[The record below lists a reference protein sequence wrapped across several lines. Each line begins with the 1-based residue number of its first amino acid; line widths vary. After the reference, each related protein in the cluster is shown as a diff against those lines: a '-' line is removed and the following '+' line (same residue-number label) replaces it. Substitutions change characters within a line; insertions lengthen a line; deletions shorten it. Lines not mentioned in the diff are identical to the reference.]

1 MNKYTFK
8 TFLFITLIVLGSCK
22 NVIRDEAPNIVLIVA
37 DDLGW
42 TDVSYMGSSFYETSN
57 IDKLSKNGM
66 TFLNGYASSANC
78 APSRATMLTGK
89 YHPYHGIYTV
99 RNSDRGNR
107 KTRKIIPIKTKTK
120 LEHNHFII
128 PEMLKSRGYVNGHFG
143 KWHMGDE
150 PNFMPNNQGFDE
162 SFFINKSNNQTKKI
176 WTGGEVTQNPFD
188 NKLLTEAFTNGA
200 KAFIKK
206 NKDLPFFL
214 YVPYSAPHFPL
225 EAHPD
230 WKGKSDYGVYGDVVE
245 EMDARVGEI
254 LTELDVNN
262 LSERTIVVFM
272 SDNGPEPLTKES
284 KAIPFRGK
292 KWSALEGGNRVPC
305 IIKSPGKSKGVTV
318 YNKTVSA
325 MDMLP
330 SLAHACGINIPERS
344 GETPPIDGVNLWDEL
359 TGKKLEANGRP
370 DLLFWHGAD
379 GFQAIRMGAWKLF
392 LNRRDAELS
401 GEGPALF
408 KLKNDIKERND
419 LSKLFPA
426 IVTKMTGVASQRLRQ
441 LRGDLF
447 LWGEWNN

>member
-1 MNKYTFK
+1 MIKLFFP
-8 TFLFITLIVLGSCK
+8 FLASLFLAVSSGQQRP
-22 NVIRDEAPNIVLIVA
+22 NVVLILS
-37 DDLGW
+37 DDLGYHDLGCYGHPKIK
-42 TDVSYMGSSFYETSN
+42 TPIIDQLAKDGVRLTSFYSGSTVC
-57 IDKLSKNGM
+57 
-66 TFLNGYASSANC
+66 T
-78 APSRATMLTGK
+78 PSRMALLTGSYPVRYGWSK
-89 YHPYHGIYTV
+89 GVVGHIMEKKRGLSPKATTMAEVFKDAGYKTGI
-99 RNSDRGNR
+99 
-107 KTRKIIPIKTKTK
+107 
-120 LEHNHFII
+120 
-128 PEMLKSRGYVNGHFG
+128 FG
-143 KWHMGDE
+143 KWHLGDE
-150 PNFMPNNQGFDE
+150 PDFMPNNQGFDE

-188 NKLLTEAFTNGA
+188 NKLLTEEFTNGA

-206 NKDLPFFL
+206 NKDVPFFL

-254 LTELDVNN
+254 LIELKENN
-262 LSERTIVVFM
+262 LSEKTIVVFM

-305 IIKSPGKSKGVTV
+305 IIKCSSKSKGGGV

-330 SLAHACGINIPERS
+330 SLAYACGIDISERS
-344 GETPPIDGVNLWDEL
+344 TDVPPIDGINLWDEL
-359 TGKKLEANGRP
+359 TGKKAEAEGRP

-408 KLKNDIKERND
+408 KVKDDIKERND

-426 IVTKMTGVASQRLRQ
+426 IVTKMKGVASQRLESIQKRSIPLGRVKQ
-441 LRGDLF
+441 
-447 LWGEWNN
+447 

>member
-1 MNKYTFK
+1 MIKLFFP
-8 TFLFITLIVLGSCK
+8 FLASLFLAVSSGQQRP
-22 NVIRDEAPNIVLIVA
+22 NVVLILS
-37 DDLGW
+37 DDLGYHDLGCYGHPKIK
-42 TDVSYMGSSFYETSN
+42 TPVIDRLAQEGVRLTSFYSGATVC
-57 IDKLSKNGM
+57 
-66 TFLNGYASSANC
+66 T
-78 APSRATMLTGK
+78 PSRMALLTGSYPVRYGWSK
-89 YHPYHGIYTV
+89 GVVGHIMEKKRGLSPKATTMAEVFKDAGYKTGI
-99 RNSDRGNR
+99 
-107 KTRKIIPIKTKTK
+107 
-120 LEHNHFII
+120 
-128 PEMLKSRGYVNGHFG
+128 FG
-143 KWHMGDE
+143 KWHLGDE
-150 PNFMPNNQGFDE
+150 PDFMPNNQGFDE

-188 NKLLTEAFTNGA
+188 NKLLTEEFTNGA

-206 NKDLPFFL
+206 NKDVPFFL

-254 LTELDVNN
+254 LIELKENN
-262 LSERTIVVFM
+262 LSEKTIVVFM

-305 IIKSPGKSKGVTV
+305 IIKSSGKSKGGGV

-330 SLAHACGINIPERS
+330 SLAYACGIDISERS
-344 GETPPIDGVNLWDEL
+344 TDVPPIDGINLWDEL
-359 TGKKLEANGRP
+359 TGKKAEAEGRP

-392 LNRRDAELS
+392 LDRRDAELS

-408 KLKNDIKERND
+408 KVKDDIKERND

-426 IVTKMTGVASQRLRQ
+426 IVTKMKGVASQRLESIQKRFIPLGRVKQ
-441 LRGDLF
+441 
-447 LWGEWNN
+447 

>member
-1 MNKYTFK
+1 MIKLFFP
-8 TFLFITLIVLGSCK
+8 FLASLFLAVSSGEQ
-22 NVIRDEAPNIVLIVA
+22 RPNIVLILS
-37 DDLGW
+37 DDLGYHDLGCYGHPKIK
-42 TDVSYMGSSFYETSN
+42 TPVIDQLAQEGVRLTSFYSGATVC
-57 IDKLSKNGM
+57 
-66 TFLNGYASSANC
+66 T
-78 APSRATMLTGK
+78 PSRMALLTGSYPVRYGWSK
-89 YHPYHGIYTV
+89 GVVGHIMEKKRGLSPKATTMAEVFKDAGYKTGI
-99 RNSDRGNR
+99 
-107 KTRKIIPIKTKTK
+107 
-120 LEHNHFII
+120 
-128 PEMLKSRGYVNGHFG
+128 FG
-143 KWHMGDE
+143 KWHLGDE
-150 PNFMPNNQGFDE
+150 PDFMPNNQGFDE

-188 NKLLTEAFTNGA
+188 NKLLTEEFTNGA

-206 NKDLPFFL
+206 NKDVPFFL

-254 LTELDVNN
+254 LIELKENN
-262 LSERTIVVFM
+262 LSEKTIVVFM

-305 IIKSPGKSKGVTV
+305 IIKCSSKSKGGGV

-330 SLAHACGINIPERS
+330 SLAYACGIDISERS
-344 GETPPIDGVNLWDEL
+344 TDVPPIDGINLWDEL
-359 TGKKLEANGRP
+359 TGKKAEAEGRP

-408 KLKNDIKERND
+408 KVKDDIKERND

-426 IVTKMTGVASQRLRQ
+426 IVTKMKGVASQRLESIQKRSIPLGRVKQ
-441 LRGDLF
+441 
-447 LWGEWNN
+447 

>member
-1 MNKYTFK
+1 MIKLFFP
-8 TFLFITLIVLGSCK
+8 FLASLFLAVSSGEQ
-22 NVIRDEAPNIVLIVA
+22 RPNIVLILS
-37 DDLGW
+37 DDLGYHDLGCYGHPKIK
-42 TDVSYMGSSFYETSN
+42 TPVIDQLAQEGVRLTSFYSGATVC
-57 IDKLSKNGM
+57 
-66 TFLNGYASSANC
+66 T
-78 APSRATMLTGK
+78 PSRMALLTGSYPVRYGWSK
-89 YHPYHGIYTV
+89 GVVGHIMEKKRGLSPKATTMAEVFKDAGYKTGI
-99 RNSDRGNR
+99 
-107 KTRKIIPIKTKTK
+107 
-120 LEHNHFII
+120 
-128 PEMLKSRGYVNGHFG
+128 FG
-143 KWHMGDE
+143 KWHLGDE
-150 PNFMPNNQGFDE
+150 PDFMPNNQGFDE

-188 NKLLTEAFTNGA
+188 NKLLTEEFTNGA

-206 NKDLPFFL
+206 NKDVPFFL

-254 LTELDVNN
+254 LIELKENN
-262 LSERTIVVFM
+262 LSEKTIVVFM

-305 IIKSPGKSKGVTV
+305 IIKCSSKSKGGGV

-330 SLAHACGINIPERS
+330 SLAYACGIDISERS
-344 GETPPIDGVNLWDEL
+344 TDVPPIDGINLWDEL
-359 TGKKLEANGRP
+359 TGKKAEAEGRP

-392 LNRRDAELS
+392 LNRRDADLS

-408 KLKNDIKERND
+408 KVKDDIKERND

-426 IVTKMTGVASQRLRQ
+426 IVTKMKGVASQRLESIQKRSIPLGRVKQ
-441 LRGDLF
+441 
-447 LWGEWNN
+447 

>member
-1 MNKYTFK
+1 MIKLFFP
-8 TFLFITLIVLGSCK
+8 FLASLFLAVSSGQQRP
-22 NVIRDEAPNIVLIVA
+22 NVVLILS
-37 DDLGW
+37 DDLGYHDLGCYGHPKIK
-42 TDVSYMGSSFYETSN
+42 TPVIDQLAQEGVRLTSFYSGATVC
-57 IDKLSKNGM
+57 
-66 TFLNGYASSANC
+66 T
-78 APSRATMLTGK
+78 PSRMALLTGSYPVRYGWSK
-89 YHPYHGIYTV
+89 GVVGHIMEKKRGLSPKATTMAEVFKDAGYKTGI
-99 RNSDRGNR
+99 
-107 KTRKIIPIKTKTK
+107 
-120 LEHNHFII
+120 
-128 PEMLKSRGYVNGHFG
+128 FG
-143 KWHMGDE
+143 KWHLGDE
-150 PNFMPNNQGFDE
+150 PDFMPNNQGFDE

-188 NKLLTEAFTNGA
+188 NKLLTEEFTNGA

-206 NKDLPFFL
+206 NKDVPFFL

-254 LTELDVNN
+254 LIELKENN
-262 LSERTIVVFM
+262 LSEKTIVVFM

-305 IIKSPGKSKGVTV
+305 IIKSSGKSKGVGV

-330 SLAHACGINIPERS
+330 SLAYACGIDIPERS
-344 GETPPIDGVNLWDEL
+344 TDVPPIDGINLWDEL
-359 TGKKLEANGRP
+359 TGKKAEAEGRP

-408 KLKNDIKERND
+408 KVKDDIKERND

-426 IVTKMTGVASQRLRQ
+426 IVTKMKGVASQRLESIQKRFIPLGRVKQ
-441 LRGDLF
+441 
-447 LWGEWNN
+447 

>member
-1 MNKYTFK
+1 MIKLFFP
-8 TFLFITLIVLGSCK
+8 FLASLFLAVSSGQQRP
-22 NVIRDEAPNIVLIVA
+22 NVVLILS
-37 DDLGW
+37 DDLGYHDLGCYGHPKIK
-42 TDVSYMGSSFYETSN
+42 TPIIDQLAKDGVRLTSFYSGSTVC
-57 IDKLSKNGM
+57 
-66 TFLNGYASSANC
+66 T
-78 APSRATMLTGK
+78 PSRMALLTGSYPVRYGWSK
-89 YHPYHGIYTV
+89 GVVGHIMEKKRGLSPKATTMAEIFKEAGYKTGI
-99 RNSDRGNR
+99 
-107 KTRKIIPIKTKTK
+107 
-120 LEHNHFII
+120 
-128 PEMLKSRGYVNGHFG
+128 FG
-143 KWHMGDE
+143 KWHLGDE

-254 LTELDVNN
+254 LTELNVNN

-305 IIKSPGKSKGVTV
+305 IIKSPGKSKGLTV

-359 TGKKLEANGRP
+359 IGKKLETSGRP

-392 LNRRDAELS
+392 LNRRDAQLS

-408 KLKNDIKERND
+408 KVKDDIKERND

-426 IVTKMTGVASQRLRQ
+426 IVTKMTGVASQRLESIKRRSIP
-441 LRGDLF
+441 LGRVK
-447 LWGEWNN
+447 

>member
-1 MNKYTFK
+1 MIKLFFP
-8 TFLFITLIVLGSCK
+8 FLASLFLAVSSGQQRP
-22 NVIRDEAPNIVLIVA
+22 NVVLILS
-37 DDLGW
+37 DDLGYHDLGCYGHPKIK
-42 TDVSYMGSSFYETSN
+42 TPVIDQLAQEGVRLTSFYSGATVC
-57 IDKLSKNGM
+57 
-66 TFLNGYASSANC
+66 T
-78 APSRATMLTGK
+78 PSRMALLTGSYPVRYGWSK
-89 YHPYHGIYTV
+89 GVVGHIMEKKRGLSPKATTMAEVFKDAGYKTGI
-99 RNSDRGNR
+99 
-107 KTRKIIPIKTKTK
+107 
-120 LEHNHFII
+120 
-128 PEMLKSRGYVNGHFG
+128 FG
-143 KWHMGDE
+143 KWHLGDE
-150 PNFMPNNQGFDE
+150 PDFMPNNQGFDE

-188 NKLLTEAFTNGA
+188 NKLLTEEFTNGA

-206 NKDLPFFL
+206 NKDVPFFL

-254 LTELDVNN
+254 LIELKENN
-262 LSERTIVVFM
+262 LSEKTIVVFM

-305 IIKSPGKSKGVTV
+305 IIKSSGKSKGGGV

-325 MDMLP
+325 MDILP
-330 SLAHACGINIPERS
+330 SLAYACGIDISERS
-344 GETPPIDGVNLWDEL
+344 TDVPPIDGINLWDEL
-359 TGKKLEANGRP
+359 TGKKAEAEGRP

-408 KLKNDIKERND
+408 KVKDDIKERND

-426 IVTKMTGVASQRLRQ
+426 IVTKMKGVASQRLESIQKRSIPLGRVKQ
-441 LRGDLF
+441 
-447 LWGEWNN
+447 

>member
-1 MNKYTFK
+1 MIKLFFP
-8 TFLFITLIVLGSCK
+8 FLASLFLAVSSGQQRP
-22 NVIRDEAPNIVLIVA
+22 NVVLILS
-37 DDLGW
+37 DDLGYHDLGCYGHPKIK
-42 TDVSYMGSSFYETSN
+42 TPIIDQLAKDGVRLTSFYSGSTVC
-57 IDKLSKNGM
+57 
-66 TFLNGYASSANC
+66 T
-78 APSRATMLTGK
+78 PSRMALLTGSYPVRYGWSK
-89 YHPYHGIYTV
+89 GVVGHIMEKKRGLSPKATTMAEIFKEAGYKTGI
-99 RNSDRGNR
+99 
-107 KTRKIIPIKTKTK
+107 
-120 LEHNHFII
+120 
-128 PEMLKSRGYVNGHFG
+128 FG
-143 KWHMGDE
+143 KWHLGDE

-254 LTELDVNN
+254 LIELKENN
-262 LSERTIVVFM
+262 LSEKTIVVFM

-305 IIKSPGKSKGVTV
+305 IIKSSGKSKGGGV

-325 MDMLP
+325 MDILP
-330 SLAHACGINIPERS
+330 SLAYACGIDISERS
-344 GETPPIDGVNLWDEL
+344 TDVPPIDGINLWDEL
-359 TGKKLEANGRP
+359 TGKKAEAEGRP

-408 KLKNDIKERND
+408 KVKDDIKERND

-426 IVTKMTGVASQRLRQ
+426 IVTKMKGVASQRLESIQKRSIPLGRVKQ
-441 LRGDLF
+441 
-447 LWGEWNN
+447 

>member
-1 MNKYTFK
+1 MIKLFFP
-8 TFLFITLIVLGSCK
+8 FLASLFLAVSSGQQRP
-22 NVIRDEAPNIVLIVA
+22 NVVLILS
-37 DDLGW
+37 DDLGYHDLGCYGHPKIK
-42 TDVSYMGSSFYETSN
+42 TPVIDQLAQEGVRLTSFYSGATVC
-57 IDKLSKNGM
+57 
-66 TFLNGYASSANC
+66 T
-78 APSRATMLTGK
+78 PSRMALLTGS
-89 YHPYHGIYTV
+89 YPV
-99 RNSDRGNR
+99 RYGW
-107 KTRKIIPIKTKTK
+107 
-120 LEHNHFII
+120 
-128 PEMLKSRGYVNGHFG
+128 SRGVVGHIMEKKKGLSPKAMTMAEIFKEAGYQTGIFG
-143 KWHMGDE
+143 KWHLGDE

-188 NKLLTEAFTNGA
+188 NKLLTEEFTNGA

-206 NKDLPFFL
+206 NKDVPFFL

-254 LTELDVNN
+254 LIELKENN
-262 LSERTIVVFM
+262 LSEKTIVVFM

-305 IIKSPGKSKGVTV
+305 IIKCSSKSKGGGV

-330 SLAHACGINIPERS
+330 SLAYACGIDISERS
-344 GETPPIDGVNLWDEL
+344 TDVPPIDGINLWDEL
-359 TGKKLEANGRP
+359 TGKKAEAEGRP

-408 KLKNDIKERND
+408 KVKDDIKERND

-426 IVTKMTGVASQRLRQ
+426 IVTKMKGVASQRLESIQKRSIPLGRVKQ
-441 LRGDLF
+441 
-447 LWGEWNN
+447 

>member
-1 MNKYTFK
+1 MIKLF
-8 TFLFITLIVLGSCK
+8 FLFLASLFLAVSSGQQRP
-22 NVIRDEAPNIVLIVA
+22 NVVLILS
-37 DDLGW
+37 DDLGYHDLGCYGHPKIK
-42 TDVSYMGSSFYETSN
+42 TPIIDQLAKDGVRLTSFYSGSTVC
-57 IDKLSKNGM
+57 
-66 TFLNGYASSANC
+66 T
-78 APSRATMLTGK
+78 PSRMALLTGSYPVRYGWSK
-89 YHPYHGIYTV
+89 GVVGHIMEKKRGLSPKATTMAEIFKEAGYKTGI
-99 RNSDRGNR
+99 
-107 KTRKIIPIKTKTK
+107 
-120 LEHNHFII
+120 
-128 PEMLKSRGYVNGHFG
+128 FG
-143 KWHMGDE
+143 KWHLGDE

-254 LTELDVNN
+254 LTELNVNN

-305 IIKSPGKSKGVTV
+305 IIKSPGKSKGLTV

-359 TGKKLEANGRP
+359 IGKKLETSGRP

-392 LNRRDAELS
+392 LNRKDAELS
-401 GEGPALF
+401 GDGPALF
-408 KLKNDIKERND
+408 KVKDDIKERND

-426 IVTKMTGVASQRLRQ
+426 IVTKMTGVASQRLESIKRRSIP
-441 LRGDLF
+441 LGRVK
-447 LWGEWNN
+447 

>member
-1 MNKYTFK
+1 MIKLFFP
-8 TFLFITLIVLGSCK
+8 FLASLFLAVSSGQQRP
-22 NVIRDEAPNIVLIVA
+22 NVVLILS
-37 DDLGW
+37 DDLGYHDLGCYGHPKIK
-42 TDVSYMGSSFYETSN
+42 TPVIDQLAQEGVRLTSFYSGATVC
-57 IDKLSKNGM
+57 
-66 TFLNGYASSANC
+66 T
-78 APSRATMLTGK
+78 PSRMALLTGSYPVRYGWSK
-89 YHPYHGIYTV
+89 GVVGHIMEKKRGLSPKATTMAEVFKDAGYKTGI
-99 RNSDRGNR
+99 
-107 KTRKIIPIKTKTK
+107 
-120 LEHNHFII
+120 
-128 PEMLKSRGYVNGHFG
+128 FG
-143 KWHMGDE
+143 KWHLGDE
-150 PNFMPNNQGFDE
+150 PDFMPNNQGFDE

-188 NKLLTEAFTNGA
+188 NKLLTEEFTNGA

-206 NKDLPFFL
+206 NKDVPFFL

-254 LTELDVNN
+254 LIELKENN
-262 LSERTIVVFM
+262 LSEKTIVVFM

-305 IIKSPGKSKGVTV
+305 IIKCSSKSKGGGV

-330 SLAHACGINIPERS
+330 SLAYACGIDISERS
-344 GETPPIDGVNLWDEL
+344 TDVPPIDGINLWDEL
-359 TGKKLEANGRP
+359 TGKKAEAEGRP

-408 KLKNDIKERND
+408 KVKDDIKERND

-426 IVTKMTGVASQRLRQ
+426 IVTKMKGVASQRLESIQKRSIP
-441 LRGDLF
+441 LGRVK
-447 LWGEWNN
+447 

>member
-1 MNKYTFK
+1 MIKLFFP
-8 TFLFITLIVLGSCK
+8 FLASLFLAVSSGQQRP
-22 NVIRDEAPNIVLIVA
+22 NVVLILS
-37 DDLGW
+37 DDLGYHDLGCYGHPKIK
-42 TDVSYMGSSFYETSN
+42 TPVIDQLAQEGVRLTSFYSGATVC
-57 IDKLSKNGM
+57 
-66 TFLNGYASSANC
+66 T
-78 APSRATMLTGK
+78 PSRMALLTGSYPVRYGWSK
-89 YHPYHGIYTV
+89 GVVGHIMEKKKGLSSKATTMAEVFKDAGYKTGI
-99 RNSDRGNR
+99 
-107 KTRKIIPIKTKTK
+107 
-120 LEHNHFII
+120 
-128 PEMLKSRGYVNGHFG
+128 FG
-143 KWHMGDE
+143 KWHLGDE
-150 PNFMPNNQGFDE
+150 PDFMPNNQGFDE

-188 NKLLTEAFTNGA
+188 NKLLTEEFTNGA

-206 NKDLPFFL
+206 NKDVPFFL

-254 LTELDVNN
+254 LTELNVNN
-262 LSERTIVVFM
+262 LSEKTIVVFM

-305 IIKSPGKSKGVTV
+305 IIKSSGKSKGGGV

-330 SLAHACGINIPERS
+330 SLAYACGIDISERS
-344 GETPPIDGVNLWDEL
+344 TDVPPIDGINLWDEL
-359 TGKKLEANGRP
+359 TGKKAEAEGRP

-408 KLKNDIKERND
+408 KVKDDIKERND

-426 IVTKMTGVASQRLRQ
+426 IVTKMKGVASQRLESIQKRSIP
-441 LRGDLF
+441 LGRVK
-447 LWGEWNN
+447 

>member
-1 MNKYTFK
+1 MIKLFFP
-8 TFLFITLIVLGSCK
+8 FLASLFLAVSSGQQRP
-22 NVIRDEAPNIVLIVA
+22 NVVLILS
-37 DDLGW
+37 DDLGYHDLGCYGHPKIK
-42 TDVSYMGSSFYETSN
+42 TPIIDQLAKDGVRLTSFYSGSTVC
-57 IDKLSKNGM
+57 
-66 TFLNGYASSANC
+66 T
-78 APSRATMLTGK
+78 PSRMALLTGSYPVRYGWSK
-89 YHPYHGIYTV
+89 GVVGHIMEKKRGLSPKATTMAEIFKEAGYKTGI
-99 RNSDRGNR
+99 
-107 KTRKIIPIKTKTK
+107 
-120 LEHNHFII
+120 
-128 PEMLKSRGYVNGHFG
+128 FG
-143 KWHMGDE
+143 KWHLGDE

-206 NKDLPFFL
+206 NKDVPFFL

-359 TGKKLEANGRP
+359 IGKKLETSGRP

-392 LNRRDAELS
+392 LNRRDAQLS

-408 KLKNDIKERND
+408 KVKDDIKERND

-426 IVTKMTGVASQRLRQ
+426 IVTKMTGVASQRLESIKRRSIPLGRVKQ
-441 LRGDLF
+441 
-447 LWGEWNN
+447 

>member
-1 MNKYTFK
+1 MIKLFFP
-8 TFLFITLIVLGSCK
+8 FLASLFLAVSSGQQRP
-22 NVIRDEAPNIVLIVA
+22 NVVLILS
-37 DDLGW
+37 DDLGYHDLGCYGHPKIK
-42 TDVSYMGSSFYETSN
+42 TPIIDQLAKDGVRLTSFYSGSTVC
-57 IDKLSKNGM
+57 
-66 TFLNGYASSANC
+66 T
-78 APSRATMLTGK
+78 PSRMALLTGSYPVRYGWSK
-89 YHPYHGIYTV
+89 GVVGHIMEKKRGLSPKATTMAEIFKEAGYKTGI
-99 RNSDRGNR
+99 
-107 KTRKIIPIKTKTK
+107 
-120 LEHNHFII
+120 
-128 PEMLKSRGYVNGHFG
+128 FG
-143 KWHMGDE
+143 KWHLGDE

-206 NKDLPFFL
+206 NKDIPFFL

-254 LTELDVNN
+254 LTELNVNN

-305 IIKSPGKSKGVTV
+305 IIKSPCKSKGGTV

-344 GETPPIDGVNLWDEL
+344 GESPPIDGVNLWDEL
-359 TGKKLEANGRP
+359 IGKKLEAKGRP

-379 GFQAIRMGAWKLF
+379 GFQAIRIGDWKLF
-392 LNRRDAELS
+392 FNRRDAELS

-408 KLKNDIKERND
+408 KVKDDIKERND
-419 LSKLFPA
+419 LSKLFPS
-426 IVTKMTGVASQRLRQ
+426 IVTKMTGVASQRLESIKRRSIP
-441 LRGDLF
+441 LGKVK
-447 LWGEWNN
+447 

>member
-1 MNKYTFK
+1 MIKLFFP
-8 TFLFITLIVLGSCK
+8 FLASLFLAVSSGEQ
-22 NVIRDEAPNIVLIVA
+22 RPNIVLILS
-37 DDLGW
+37 DDLGYHDLGCYGHPKIK
-42 TDVSYMGSSFYETSN
+42 TPVIDQLAQEGVRLTSFYSGATVC
-57 IDKLSKNGM
+57 
-66 TFLNGYASSANC
+66 T
-78 APSRATMLTGK
+78 PSRMALLTGSYPVRYGWSK
-89 YHPYHGIYTV
+89 GVVGHIMEKKRGLSPKATTMAEVFKDAGYKTGI
-99 RNSDRGNR
+99 
-107 KTRKIIPIKTKTK
+107 
-120 LEHNHFII
+120 
-128 PEMLKSRGYVNGHFG
+128 FG
-143 KWHMGDE
+143 KWHLGDE
-150 PNFMPNNQGFDE
+150 PDFMPNNQGFDE

-188 NKLLTEAFTNGA
+188 NKLLTEEFTNGA

-206 NKDLPFFL
+206 NKDVPFFL

-254 LTELDVNN
+254 LTELKENN
-262 LSERTIVVFM
+262 LSEKTIVVFM

-305 IIKSPGKSKGVTV
+305 IIKCSSKSKGGGV

-330 SLAHACGINIPERS
+330 SLAYACGIDISERS
-344 GETPPIDGVNLWDEL
+344 TDVPPIDGINLWDEL
-359 TGKKLEANGRP
+359 TGKKAEAEGRP

-408 KLKNDIKERND
+408 KVKDDIKERND

-426 IVTKMTGVASQRLRQ
+426 IVTKMKGVASQRLESIQKRSIPLGRVKQ
-441 LRGDLF
+441 
-447 LWGEWNN
+447 

>member
-1 MNKYTFK
+1 MIKLFFP
-8 TFLFITLIVLGSCK
+8 FLASLFLAVSSGQQRP
-22 NVIRDEAPNIVLIVA
+22 NVVLILS
-37 DDLGW
+37 DDLGYHDLGCYGHPKIK
-42 TDVSYMGSSFYETSN
+42 TPIIDQLAKDGVRLTSFYSGSTVC
-57 IDKLSKNGM
+57 
-66 TFLNGYASSANC
+66 T
-78 APSRATMLTGK
+78 PSRMALLTGSYPVRYGWSK
-89 YHPYHGIYTV
+89 GVVGHIMEKKRGLSPKATTMAEIFKEAGYKTGI
-99 RNSDRGNR
+99 
-107 KTRKIIPIKTKTK
+107 
-120 LEHNHFII
+120 
-128 PEMLKSRGYVNGHFG
+128 FG
-143 KWHMGDE
+143 KWHLGDE

-392 LNRRDAELS
+392 LNRKDAELS
-401 GEGPALF
+401 GDGPALF
-408 KLKNDIKERND
+408 KVMDDIKERND

-426 IVTKMTGVASQRLRQ
+426 IVTKMTGVASQRLESIKRRSIP
-441 LRGDLF
+441 LGKVK
-447 LWGEWNN
+447 

>member
-1 MNKYTFK
+1 MIKLFFP
-8 TFLFITLIVLGSCK
+8 FLASLFLADSSGQQRP
-22 NVIRDEAPNIVLIVA
+22 NVVLILS
-37 DDLGW
+37 DDLGYHDLGCYGHPKIK
-42 TDVSYMGSSFYETSN
+42 TPVIDQLAQEGVRLTSFYSGATVC
-57 IDKLSKNGM
+57 
-66 TFLNGYASSANC
+66 T
-78 APSRATMLTGK
+78 PSRMALLTGSYPVRYGWSK
-89 YHPYHGIYTV
+89 GVVGHIMEKKRGLSPKATTMAEVFKDAGYKTGI
-99 RNSDRGNR
+99 
-107 KTRKIIPIKTKTK
+107 
-120 LEHNHFII
+120 
-128 PEMLKSRGYVNGHFG
+128 FG
-143 KWHMGDE
+143 KWHLGDE
-150 PNFMPNNQGFDE
+150 PDFMPNNQGFDE

-188 NKLLTEAFTNGA
+188 NKLLTEEFTNGA

-206 NKDLPFFL
+206 NKDVPFFL

-254 LTELDVNN
+254 LIELKENN
-262 LSERTIVVFM
+262 LSEKTIVVFM

-305 IIKSPGKSKGVTV
+305 IIKSSGKSKGGGV

-330 SLAHACGINIPERS
+330 SLAYACGIDISERS
-344 GETPPIDGVNLWDEL
+344 TDVPPIDGINLWDEL
-359 TGKKLEANGRP
+359 TGKKAEAEGRP

-408 KLKNDIKERND
+408 KVKDDIKERND

-426 IVTKMTGVASQRLRQ
+426 IVTKMKGVASQRLESIQKRSIPLGRVKQ
-441 LRGDLF
+441 
-447 LWGEWNN
+447 

>member
-1 MNKYTFK
+1 MIKLFFP
-8 TFLFITLIVLGSCK
+8 FLASLFLAVSSGEQ
-22 NVIRDEAPNIVLIVA
+22 RPNIVLILS
-37 DDLGW
+37 DDLGYHDLGCYGHPKIK
-42 TDVSYMGSSFYETSN
+42 TPVIDQLAQEGVRLTSFYSGATVC
-57 IDKLSKNGM
+57 
-66 TFLNGYASSANC
+66 T
-78 APSRATMLTGK
+78 PSRMALLTGSYPVRYGWSK
-89 YHPYHGIYTV
+89 GVVGHIMEKKRGLSPKATTMAEVFKDAGYKTGI
-99 RNSDRGNR
+99 
-107 KTRKIIPIKTKTK
+107 
-120 LEHNHFII
+120 
-128 PEMLKSRGYVNGHFG
+128 FG
-143 KWHMGDE
+143 KWHLGDE
-150 PNFMPNNQGFDE
+150 PDFMPNNQGFDE

-188 NKLLTEAFTNGA
+188 NKLLTEEFTNGA

-206 NKDLPFFL
+206 NKDVPFFL

-254 LTELDVNN
+254 LIELKENN
-262 LSERTIVVFM
+262 LSEKTIVVFM

-305 IIKSPGKSKGVTV
+305 IIKSSGKSKGGGV
-318 YNKTVSA
+318 YNKTVST
-325 MDMLP
+325 MDILP
-330 SLAHACGINIPERS
+330 SLAYACGIDISERS
-344 GETPPIDGVNLWDEL
+344 TDVPPIDGINLWDEL
-359 TGKKLEANGRP
+359 TGKKAEAEGRP

-408 KLKNDIKERND
+408 KVKDDIKERND

-426 IVTKMTGVASQRLRQ
+426 IVTKMKGVASQRLESIQKRSIPLGRVKQ
-441 LRGDLF
+441 
-447 LWGEWNN
+447 

>member
-1 MNKYTFK
+1 MIKLFFP
-8 TFLFITLIVLGSCK
+8 FLASLFLAVSSGQQRP
-22 NVIRDEAPNIVLIVA
+22 NVVLILS
-37 DDLGW
+37 DDLGYHDLGCYGHPKIK
-42 TDVSYMGSSFYETSN
+42 TPVIDQLAQEGVRLTSFYSGATVC
-57 IDKLSKNGM
+57 
-66 TFLNGYASSANC
+66 T
-78 APSRATMLTGK
+78 PSRMALLTGSYPVRYGWSK
-89 YHPYHGIYTV
+89 GVVGHIMEKKRGLSPKATTMAEVFKDAGYKTGI
-99 RNSDRGNR
+99 
-107 KTRKIIPIKTKTK
+107 
-120 LEHNHFII
+120 
-128 PEMLKSRGYVNGHFG
+128 FG
-143 KWHMGDE
+143 KWHLGDE
-150 PNFMPNNQGFDE
+150 PDFMPNNQGFDE

-188 NKLLTEAFTNGA
+188 NKLLTEEFTNGA

-206 NKDLPFFL
+206 NKDVPFFL

-254 LTELDVNN
+254 LIELKENN
-262 LSERTIVVFM
+262 LSEKTIVVFM

-305 IIKSPGKSKGVTV
+305 IIKSSGKSKGGGV

-330 SLAHACGINIPERS
+330 SLAYACGIDISERS
-344 GETPPIDGVNLWDEL
+344 TDVPPIDGINLWDEL
-359 TGKKLEANGRP
+359 TGKKAEAEGRP

-408 KLKNDIKERND
+408 KVKDDIKERND

-426 IVTKMTGVASQRLRQ
+426 IVTKMKGVASQRLESIQKRSIPLGRVKQ
-441 LRGDLF
+441 
-447 LWGEWNN
+447 

>member
-1 MNKYTFK
+1 MIKLFFP
-8 TFLFITLIVLGSCK
+8 FLASLFLEVSSGQQK
-22 NVIRDEAPNIVLIVA
+22 PNILLILS
-37 DDLGW
+37 DDLGYHDLGCYGHPKIK
-42 TDVSYMGSSFYETSN
+42 TPV
-57 IDKLSKNGM
+57 IDKLAQEGVRLTSFYSGS
-66 TFLNGYASSANC
+66 TVC
-78 APSRATMLTGK
+78 TPSRMALLTGSYPVRYGWSK
-89 YHPYHGIYTV
+89 GVVGHIMEKKMGLSPKAMTMAEIFKDAGYKTGI
-99 RNSDRGNR
+99 
-107 KTRKIIPIKTKTK
+107 
-120 LEHNHFII
+120 
-128 PEMLKSRGYVNGHFG
+128 FG
-143 KWHMGDE
+143 KWHLGDE
-150 PNFMPNNQGFDE
+150 PDFMPNNQGFDE

-188 NKLLTEAFTNGA
+188 NKLLTEEFTNGA

-206 NKDLPFFL
+206 NKDVPFFL

-254 LTELDVNN
+254 LNELKENN
-262 LSERTIVVFM
+262 LSEKTIVVFM

-305 IIKSPGKSKGVTV
+305 IIKVPVKSKGGGV

-330 SLAHACGINIPERS
+330 SLSYACGIDISERPADV
-344 GETPPIDGVNLWDEL
+344 PPIDGINLWDEL
-359 TGKKLEANGRP
+359 TGKKAEEEGRP
-370 DLLFWHGAD
+370 DLLFWHGAN

-408 KLKNDIKERND
+408 KIKDDIKERND

-426 IVTKMTGVASQRLRQ
+426 IVKKMTDVASQRLESIKKRSISLGKVKQ
-441 LRGDLF
+441 
-447 LWGEWNN
+447 

>member
-1 MNKYTFK
+1 MIKLFFP
-8 TFLFITLIVLGSCK
+8 FLASLFLAVSSGEQ
-22 NVIRDEAPNIVLIVA
+22 RPNIVLILS
-37 DDLGW
+37 DDLGYHDLGCYGHPKIK
-42 TDVSYMGSSFYETSN
+42 TPVIDQLAQEGVRLTSFYSGATVC
-57 IDKLSKNGM
+57 
-66 TFLNGYASSANC
+66 T
-78 APSRATMLTGK
+78 PSRMALLTGSYPVRYGWSK
-89 YHPYHGIYTV
+89 GVVGHIMEKKRGLSPKATTMAEVFKDAGYKTGI
-99 RNSDRGNR
+99 
-107 KTRKIIPIKTKTK
+107 
-120 LEHNHFII
+120 
-128 PEMLKSRGYVNGHFG
+128 FG
-143 KWHMGDE
+143 KWHLGDE
-150 PNFMPNNQGFDE
+150 PDFMPNNQGFDE

-188 NKLLTEAFTNGA
+188 NKLLTEEFTNGA

-206 NKDLPFFL
+206 NKDVPFFL

-254 LTELDVNN
+254 LIELKENN
-262 LSERTIVVFM
+262 LSEKTIVVFL
-272 SDNGPEPLTKES
+272 SDNGTEPLTKES

-305 IIKSPGKSKGVTV
+305 IIKSSGKSKGGGV

-325 MDMLP
+325 MDILP
-330 SLAHACGINIPERS
+330 SLAYACGIDISERS
-344 GETPPIDGVNLWDEL
+344 TDVPPIDGINLWDEL
-359 TGKKLEANGRP
+359 IGKKLEASGRP

-408 KLKNDIKERND
+408 KVKDDIKERND

-426 IVTKMTGVASQRLRQ
+426 IVTKMKGVASQRLESIQKRSIPLGRVKQ
-441 LRGDLF
+441 
-447 LWGEWNN
+447 

>member
-1 MNKYTFK
+1 MIKLFFP
-8 TFLFITLIVLGSCK
+8 FLASLFLAVSSGQQRP
-22 NVIRDEAPNIVLIVA
+22 NVVLILS
-37 DDLGW
+37 DDLGYHDLGCYGHPKIK
-42 TDVSYMGSSFYETSN
+42 TPAIDRLAQEGVRLTSFYSGATVC
-57 IDKLSKNGM
+57 
-66 TFLNGYASSANC
+66 T
-78 APSRATMLTGK
+78 PSRMALLTGSYPVRYGWSK
-89 YHPYHGIYTV
+89 GVVGHIMEKKRGLSPKATTMAEVFKDAGYKTGI
-99 RNSDRGNR
+99 
-107 KTRKIIPIKTKTK
+107 
-120 LEHNHFII
+120 
-128 PEMLKSRGYVNGHFG
+128 FG
-143 KWHMGDE
+143 KWHLGDE
-150 PNFMPNNQGFDE
+150 PDFMPNNQGFDE

-188 NKLLTEAFTNGA
+188 NKLLPEEFTNGA

-206 NKDLPFFL
+206 NKDVPFFL

-254 LTELDVNN
+254 LIELKENN
-262 LSERTIVVFM
+262 LSEKTIVVFM

-305 IIKSPGKSKGVTV
+305 IIKSSGKSKGGGV

-330 SLAHACGINIPERS
+330 SLAYACGIDISERS
-344 GETPPIDGVNLWDEL
+344 TDVPPIDGINLWDEL
-359 TGKKLEANGRP
+359 TGKKAEAEGRP

-392 LNRRDAELS
+392 LDRRDAELS

-408 KLKNDIKERND
+408 KVKDDIKERND

-426 IVTKMTGVASQRLRQ
+426 IVTKMKGVASQRLESIQKRFIPLGRVKQ
-441 LRGDLF
+441 
-447 LWGEWNN
+447 

>member
-1 MNKYTFK
+1 MIKLFFP
-8 TFLFITLIVLGSCK
+8 FLASLFLAVSSGQQRP
-22 NVIRDEAPNIVLIVA
+22 NVVLILS
-37 DDLGW
+37 DDLGYHDLGCYGHPKIK
-42 TDVSYMGSSFYETSN
+42 TPVIDRLAQEGVRLTSFYSGSTVC
-57 IDKLSKNGM
+57 
-66 TFLNGYASSANC
+66 T
-78 APSRATMLTGK
+78 PSRMALLTGSYPVRYGWSK
-89 YHPYHGIYTV
+89 GVVGHIMEKKRGLSPKATTMAEVFKDAGYKTGI
-99 RNSDRGNR
+99 
-107 KTRKIIPIKTKTK
+107 
-120 LEHNHFII
+120 
-128 PEMLKSRGYVNGHFG
+128 FG
-143 KWHMGDE
+143 KWHLGDE
-150 PNFMPNNQGFDE
+150 PDFMPNNQGFDE

-188 NKLLTEAFTNGA
+188 NKLLTEEFTNGA

-206 NKDLPFFL
+206 NKDVPFFL

-254 LTELDVNN
+254 LIELKENN
-262 LSERTIVVFM
+262 LSEKTIVVFM
-272 SDNGPEPLTKES
+272 SDNGPEPLIKES

-305 IIKSPGKSKGVTV
+305 IIKSSGKSKGGGV

-325 MDMLP
+325 MDILP
-330 SLAHACGINIPERS
+330 SLAYACGIDISERS
-344 GETPPIDGVNLWDEL
+344 TDVPPIDGINLWDEL
-359 TGKKLEANGRP
+359 TGKKAEAEGRP

-408 KLKNDIKERND
+408 KVKDDIKERND

-426 IVTKMTGVASQRLRQ
+426 IVTKMKGVASQRLESIQKRSIPLGRVKQ
-441 LRGDLF
+441 
-447 LWGEWNN
+447 